1 MAFMKLLPMVL
12 TERKVERAQRA
23 ILQLRRIDP
32 QRGQRGFTLIEII
45 CVLAII
51 AMLAAIVLPAIP
63 RGTSRP
69 RLEAYAVQTAALLK
83 GDHNAAFRQQREI
96 ATLVDAPARVIRS
109 GASGRV
115 VRLPPDV
122 VVEATLAARC
132 NGQASGSS
140 IRYFASGISC
150 GGVIALKRPG
160 SIFQVRVNWLTGEAE
175 VVSLN

>member
-1 MAFMKLLPMVL
+1 
-12 TERKVERAQRA
+12 
-23 ILQLRRIDP
+23 LRPTDP

-45 CVLAII
+45 CVVAII

-83 GDHNAAFRQQREI
+83 GDHNAAFWQQREI
-96 ATLVDAPARVIRS
+96 ATLVDAPARMIRS
-109 GASGRV
+109 GASDRV

-122 VVEATLAARC
+122 IVEAALAARC
-132 NGQASGSS
+132 NGRSGGTS
-140 IRYFASGISC
+140 IRYFASGMSC
-150 GGVIALKRPG
+150 GGVISLKRPG
-160 SIFQVRVNWLTGEAE
+160 SNFEVRVNWLTGEVE